1 MDGNED
7 KVEVQLE
14 EPKVAEPTVVDDEDD
29 ALEITEDDGREVSSA
44 NMTPEQAIAK
54 MEEQLKEERKARKE
68 AEKLARDAQNHVAKA
83 YNEVDDTNKQLVHT
97 AIENLERDMDVMTT
111 SYAEAMSSGEY
122 ERAAKIQR
130 AMTANETKLE
140 QLKYG
145 YSEMQKAP
153 PQRPLPEAPPPSHQ
167 EVLENIIDS
176 VTPASAQWLRENKSS
191 LRDQNDIQD
200 MFNAHNSAVS
210 RGIAPDTPQYFSFIE
225 RRLGIDSQQEEES
238 VMSSASK
245 PTARKAA
252 PPAAPVNR
260 TSSNKN
266 AATLTRAEADMAQA
280 LGMSHKE
287 YWTHQQALKKEGK
300 LAH

>member
-1 MDGNED
+1 MDENED

-14 EPKVAEPTVVDDEDD
+14 DPKVAEPEIVDDEDD
-29 ALEITEDDGREVSSA
+29 APEITDDDDSSE
-44 NMTPEQAIAK
+44 NLTPEKALSK
-54 MEEQLKEERKARKE
+54 LEKQLKKEKKARKE
-68 AEKLARDAQNHVAKA
+68 AEKMARDAQTHVAKA

-97 AIENLERDMDVMTT
+97 AIENLERDMDLMTS

-130 AMTANETKLE
+130 AMSANETKLE

-153 PQRPLPEAPPPSHQ
+153 QQRPLPEAPPPSHK
-167 EVLENIIDS
+167 EVLNNIIES
-176 VTPASAQWLRENKSS
+176 VTPASAQWLRENKSY

-210 RGIAPDTPQYFSFIE
+210 RGVTPDTPEYFAFIE
-225 RRLGIDSQQEEES
+225 RRLGIDNQNEDSA
-238 VMSSASK
+238 MSSASK
-245 PTARKAA
+245 PMARKAA

>member
-1 MDGNED
+1 MDKNDE

-14 EPKVAEPTVVDDEDD
+14 EPKIEEPVIIDDVED
-29 ALEITEDDGREVSSA
+29 EITVKGDGDEVAS
-44 NMTPEQAIAK
+44 PENAIEELK
-54 MEEQLKEERKARKE
+54 KKLEEEQKARKE
-68 AEKLARDAQNHVAKA
+68 AQRLAREAQTHVAKA

-111 SYAEAMSSGEY
+111 SYAEAMSAGEY

-145 YSEMQKAP
+145 FAEMQKAP
-153 PQRPLPEAPPPSHQ
+153 PQRQLPEAPPPSHRETLSQ
-167 EVLENIIDS
+167 IIDS
-176 VTPASAQWLRENKSS
+176 VTPESARWLEANKSHI
-191 LRDQNDIQD
+191 RDQNDIQD

-210 RGIAPDTPQYFSFIE
+210 RGITPDTPQYFTFIE
-225 RRLGIDSQQEEES
+225 RRLGIESQQEEES

-260 TSSNKN
+260 TSSSKN
-266 AATLTRAEADMAQA
+266 SATLTKAEAEMAQS

-300 LAH
+300 LSH

>member
-1 MDGNED
+1 MDENED

-14 EPKVAEPTVVDDEDD
+14 EPKIEEPAIVDEDQDEPEISDDEDD
-29 ALEITEDDGREVSSA
+29 ESVAEL
-44 NMTPEQAIAK
+44 TPEKALSK
-54 MEEQLKEERKARKE
+54 LEKQLKKEKKARKE

-97 AIENLERDMDVMTT
+97 AIENLERDMDLMTT
-111 SYAEAMSSGEY
+111 SYAEAMSAGEY

-153 PQRPLPEAPPPSHQ
+153 QQRPLPPVPPPSHK
-167 EVLENIIDS
+167 EVLNNIIES
-176 VTPASAQWLRENKSS
+176 VTPASAQWLRENKSY

-200 MFNAHNSAVS
+200 MFNAHNSAVA
-210 RGIAPDTPQYFSFIE
+210 RGVTPDTPEYFAFIE
-225 RRLGIDSQQEEES
+225 RRLGIDSQQEDS
-238 VMSSASK
+238 AMSSASK
-245 PTARKAA
+245 PMARKAA

>member
-1 MDGNED
+1 MDENED

-14 EPKVAEPTVVDDEDD
+14 DPKVAEPEIVDDEDD
-29 ALEITEDDGREVSSA
+29 APEITDDDEEASSA
-44 NMTPEQAIAK
+44 SPTPEQAIAK
-54 MEEQLKEERKARKE
+54 MEKQLKEERKARKE

-97 AIENLERDMDVMTT
+97 AIENLERDMDLMTT

-145 YSEMQKAP
+145 YSEMQRAP
-153 PQRPLPEAPPPSHQ
+153 QQRPLPEAPPPSHK

-176 VTPASAQWLRENKSS
+176 VTPASAQWLRENRSH
-191 LRDQNDIQD
+191 LRDQNDVQD
-200 MFNAHNSAVS
+200 MFNAHNSAVA
-210 RGIAPDTPQYFSFIE
+210 RGVTPDTPEYFAFIE
-225 RRLGIDSQQEEES
+225 RRLGIDNQQEES
-238 VMSSASK
+238 AMSSASK
-245 PTARKAA
+245 PMARKAA

-300 LAH
+300 LTH

>member
-1 MDGNED
+1 MDENEE

-14 EPKVAEPTVVDDEDD
+14 DPKVEEPEIVDEAPVKAVAIDEDGEDGDDELTDET
-29 ALEITEDDGREVSSA
+29 ALEKL
-44 NMTPEQAIAK
+44 QK
-54 MEEQLKEERKARKE
+54 QLKKEKKARKE
-68 AEKLARDAQNHVAKA
+68 AEKLAREAQTHVAKA

-97 AIENLERDMDVMTT
+97 AIENLERDIDLMTT
-111 SYAEAMSSGEY
+111 SYAEAMSAGEY

-130 AMTANETKLE
+130 AMSANETKLE

-153 PQRPLPEAPPPSHQ
+153 PQRPLPEAPPPSHK
-167 EVLENIIDS
+167 EVLNNIIES
-176 VTPASAQWLRENKSS
+176 VTPASAQWLRENKSY

-200 MFNAHNSAVS
+200 MFNAHNSAVA
-210 RGIAPDTPQYFSFIE
+210 RGVTPDTPEYFAFIE
-225 RRLGIDSQQEEES
+225 RRLGIDNQDEES
-238 VMSSASK
+238 AMSSASK
-245 PTARKAA
+245 PMSRKAA

-260 TSSNKN
+260 TSNNKN
-266 AATLTRAEADMAQA
+266 SATLTRAEADMAQA

>member
-1 MDGNED
+1 MVENDD

-14 EPKVAEPTVVDDEDD
+14 EPKIEEPVVLDDEVQVEKDTSGDEED
-29 ALEITEDDGREVSSA
+29 ASS
-44 NMTPEQAIAK
+44 PENAI
-54 MEEQLKEERKARKE
+54 EELKNKLKEEQKAREK
-68 AEKLARDAQNHVAKA
+68 AERLAREAQTHVAKA
-83 YNEVDDTNKQLVHT
+83 YTEVDDTNKQLVHT

-145 YSEMQKAP
+145 YAEMQKAP
-153 PQRPLPEAPPPSHQ
+153 PQRQLPEAPPPSHRETLSQ
-167 EVLENIIDS
+167 IIDS
-176 VTPASAQWLRENKSS
+176 VSPESARWLEDNKSHI
-191 LRDQNDIQD
+191 RDQNDIQD

-210 RGIAPDTPQYFSFIE
+210 RGIAPDTPQYFAFIE

-260 TSSNKN
+260 TSSSKN
-266 AATLTRAEADMAQA
+266 SATLTKAEAEMAQS

-300 LAH
+300 LSH